1 MLSCCLWMDERNH
14 RPTKQQV
21 ENCRK
26 ECQEHWQGLREL
38 CWKFTVDVLE
48 WGECQHTH
56 LPGCLGGVNAFP
68 STAALNSFAFLHF
81 LVLARS
87 FAPYREERWPRSSK
101 NPRFFKS
108 IHLPE
113 IDIASPWVLKGESSF
128 GALPLRLVVIAHVLI
143 STLIWLNPQPQRNQ
157 LRETCLLLNLRAA
170 AVQKTK
176 PSQIPWEKKWKLQVS
191 ARVCDVVNHW
201 HCFAAGCSSLLLGIS
216 RLPCGFVSCAN
227 TPDLSQK
234 WNLGLVGFSFSCLL
248 PLSSVG
254 IRCCVGWR
262 TGRSYCA
269 LPGSWG
275 SNEF

>member
-176 PSQIPWEKKWKLQVS
+176 PSQIPWEKKNGSFRSQQESVTWWITGTALQQG
-191 ARVCDVVNHW
+191 ARAC
-201 HCFAAGCSSLLLGIS
+201 
-216 RLPCGFVSCAN
+216 
-227 TPDLSQK
+227 
-234 WNLGLVGFSFSCLL
+234 
-248 PLSSVG
+248 
-254 IRCCVGWR
+254 
-262 TGRSYCA
+262 
-269 LPGSWG
+269 SWG
-275 SNEF
+275 SPDSPVASCPVQTHQTCPRSETWVWLGFHSRAFCLLAVWGSGVV

>member
-81 LVLARS
+81 LVFARS

-101 NPRFFKS
+101 NPRLFKS

-113 IDIASPWVLKGESSF
+113 TDIASPWVLKGESSF

-176 PSQIPWEKKWKLQVS
+176 PSQIPWEKKMEASGLSKSLWRGESLALLCSRVLEPAPGDLQTPLWLRVLCKHTRPVPEVKPGFGWVFILVPS
-191 ARVCDVVNHW
+191 A
-201 HCFAAGCSSLLLGIS
+201 S
-216 RLPCGFVSCAN
+216 
-227 TPDLSQK
+227 
-234 WNLGLVGFSFSCLL
+234 
-248 PLSSVG
+248 
-254 IRCCVGWR
+254 
-262 TGRSYCA
+262 
-269 LPGSWG
+269 
-275 SNEF
+275 